1 MKYYYLMFII
11 CQGSLAIVESQRGN
25 ENKEKSYE
33 KNMWYVKAKN
43 PAEIPKSATVCS
55 NCLSVQRRSNE

>member
-1 MKYYYLMFII
+1 MFII
-11 CQGSLAIVESQRGN
+11 CHGSSAIVENQSGN

-33 KNMWYVKAKN
+33 KNMWFVKSKN

-55 NCLSVQRRSNE
+55 HRLSVLRRNNK